1 MVNCCVP
8 GCTNYSAKSKEAG
21 ISYHKIP
28 KEKSLRKAWIAR
40 LRRDNLPPTENCYV
54 CSEHFTE
61 DCFVSNLKREL
72 VPGQSMKR
80 RLNRDAIPSLFSFAP
95 QPKSRRTLKRREPKE
110 EETQE
115 VSNMFDSCYTDTL
128 GTEYVVFW
136 EKSLYI
142 IYMVFFIFR
151 L

>member
-1 MVNCCVP
+1 MNSFAGRLVSFVNMVNCCVP

-40 LRRDNLPPTENCYV
+40 LRRDNLPPPENCYV
-54 CSEHFTE
+54 CSDHFTE
-61 DCFVSNLKREL
+61 DCFTSNLKREL

-95 QPKSRRTLKRREPKE
+95 QPKSRRTIKRRAPKQ
-110 EETQE
+110 EETHE
-115 VSNMFDSCYTDTL
+115 VSNMFD
-128 GTEYVVFW
+128 
-136 EKSLYI
+136 
-142 IYMVFFIFR
+142 
-151 L
+151 